1 MNDKTNELKISRV
14 EIDRDLCIGAA
25 TCLGIAP
32 DAFELDEEN
41 KAVLKDAWKTVDAET
56 IMMAAKSCP
65 TLAIKVFDED
75 GKQLFPD

>member
-1 MNDKTNELKISRV
+1 MSNDATELNISRV

-32 DAFELDEEN
+32 DAFELDAEN

-65 TLAIKVFDED
+65 TLAIKVYDED
-75 GKQLFPD
+75 GNQIWPE